1 MLITKNINIDNVYMN
16 HKDCIFYQEGGQ
28 IKSSGFKIN
37 NRLLEKTIKGG
48 GDLAVPPGLF
58 YQPKSDISL
67 PKCND
72 MEEVFNESTYNKL
85 YKLIGG
91 DNKKQTRGRRLLDKA
106 KRRTKRR
113 GNW

>member
-1 MLITKNINIDNVYMN
+1 MN

-37 NRLLEKTIKGG
+37 NQLLKKTIKAG

-58 YQPKSDISL
+58 YQPKSDNSFT
-67 PKCND
+67 KCSD
-72 MEEVFNESTYNKL
+72 MEEIFNENTYSKL

-91 DNKKQTRGRRLLDKA
+91 DTHSKKQTRGHRLLDKA
-106 KRRTKRR
+106 KRRTRRR
-113 GNW
+113 GNG